1 MKKQAHVIS
10 HSHWDREWYL
20 PYEKHHCLEVEFMD
34 RLLDTMERD
43 PDFKSF
49 HLDGQTIMLDDYLQ
63 VRPEKKELV
72 EKLVKEKRLY
82 IGPWYILQDEWLTG
96 SESNL
101 RNLETGMRE
110 AARYGNVSKVGY
122 FPDSFGNM
130 GQAPQILLDA
140 GIDCAAF
147 GRGVKP
153 TGFNN
158 EVAENDNFT
167 SQYSEMFWES
177 PDGSRILGVLFAN
190 WYNNG
195 MEVPAEPEEARK
207 YWEEKLAGAMK
218 FASTDHLLFM
228 NGCDHQPV
236 QTDLSQALRT
246 ASELFPDITFIHSNF
261 TDYCRCLKEE
271 HKEDLA
277 VIKGELRS
285 QETDGWYTLANT
297 ASARIY
303 LKQMNARCE
312 ALFVR
317 AAEPLAAMAYEWG
330 KEYPHDLLAYGWKTL
345 MQNHPHDSICGCSV
359 DAVHREMVTRF
370 EKAEQVA
377 LHIIEE
383 SLAYLA
389 AHMDCR
395 KFREMDEEAVP
406 FLVVNP
412 TGYRKSQ
419 VAEAVLTVKKY
430 PFKGSTVDACLEK
443 AKTEKLPAYRIVDRE
458 GNTVPGRVE
467 ELPYA
472 FGYDLPKDRF
482 RNAYFGRRVRVTL
495 EIEEMAPF
503 TMDTYCLLPV
513 EEEGEKENGDSLFT
527 SENTMENRWLS
538 CHVNDN
544 GTVDITHKESGIV
557 YREAVMLEDTRDIG
571 NEYIYF
577 KPVGE
582 APVLSRNAEAVISRV
597 EDAPLRAAIRAEIT
611 MEIPV
616 SADERLAEE
625 IRDLVEFKNRKA
637 GSSKETLFMTVAV
650 TYVLERVGKGLKV
663 EVEFDN
669 QALDHRLRA
678 LVKTGLDTQWHYADS
693 IFEAAKRSNSVSP
706 IWENPCNAQ
715 HQQLF
720 VNVHE
725 DRGGMTIAN
734 KGLNEYEILPEQE
747 NTIALTL
754 HRGVRELGDWGD
766 FPTPQAQ
773 CLGRQKKEFC
783 LIPHGEGN
791 ALYRS
796 YEEAYAFTSELW
808 AAKAETR
815 EGNIPEHY
823 TFLEWSANTLLWTAW
838 KVQEETGDFIFRVF
852 NASEE
857 SDKLVLQ
864 TDKRIYRSNV
874 LGEKKEYHEGGETEV
889 RGCGIYTAGLDKE

>member
-34 RLLDTMERD
+34 RLLETLEAD
-43 PDFKSF
+43 PDFRSF

-63 VRPEKKELV
+63 VRPEKRELV
-72 EKLVKEKRLY
+72 EKLIRDKRLY
-82 IGPWYILQDEWLTG
+82 AGPWYILQDEWLTG

-158 EVAENDNFT
+158 EVGETDNFT

-207 YWEEKLAGAMK
+207 YWEGKLAGALK
-218 FASTDHLLFM
+218 FASTDKLLFM

-236 QTDLSQALRT
+236 QTDLSKALET
-246 ASELFPDITFIHSNF
+246 AAGLYPDIEFIHSNF
-261 TDYCRCLKEE
+261 TDYFQSLKEDCR
-271 HKEDLA
+271 EDLA

-297 ASARIY
+297 ASSRIY

-312 ALFVR
+312 ALFIR

-330 KEYPHDLLAYGWKTL
+330 MEYPHDLLAYGWKTL

-383 SLAYLA
+383 SLSYLA
-389 AHMDCR
+389 GHMDSR
-395 KFREMDEEAVP
+395 VFREMDGEAVP
-406 FLVVNP
+406 FFVVNP

-419 VAEAVLTVKKY
+419 TAEAVLTVKKY
-430 PFKGSTVDACLEK
+430 PFQGSTVAACLEK
-443 AKTEKLPAYRIVDRE
+443 AQKEKLPAYRIVDRA

-482 RNAYFGRRVRVTL
+482 RNAYFCRKVRVTL
-495 EIEEMAPF
+495 EVEDMDPF
-503 TMDTYCLLPV
+503 TLESFCLLPAG
-513 EEEGEKENGDSLFT
+513 EEEEKGSRESLFT
-527 SENTMENRWLS
+527 GDNTMENRRLS
-538 CHVNDN
+538 CRVNSN
-544 GTVDITHKESGIV
+544 GTVDITHKESGV
-557 YREAVMLEDTRDIG
+557 TYREAVMLEDTRDIG

-577 KPVGE
+577 KPAGE
-582 APVLSRNAEAVISRV
+582 PPILSKEAKAVIRVV
-597 EDAPLRAAIRAEIT
+597 EDTPLRAAVRAEIT

-616 SADERLAEE
+616 SADEKLAGE

-637 GSSKETLFMTVAV
+637 GSSRETLSMTVAV
-650 TYVLERVGKGLKV
+650 TYILERVGKGLQV

-669 QALDHRLRA
+669 QALDHRLRM
-678 LVKTGLDTQWHYADS
+678 LVKTGLDTPWHYADS
-693 IFEAAKRSNSVSP
+693 IFEVAKRSNTVSP
-706 IWENPCNAQ
+706 VWENPCNAQ

-725 DRGGMTIAN
+725 SGCGMTIAN
-734 KGLNEYEILPEQE
+734 KGLNEYEILPGEE

-754 HRGVRELGDWGD
+754 HRGVREMGDWGD
-766 FPTPQAQ
+766 FPAPQAQ
-773 CLGRQKKEFC
+773 CLGRQKKEFM
-783 LIPHGEGN
+783 LIPHGGEKD
-791 ALYRS
+791 LYRS
-796 YEEAYAFTSELW
+796 YEDAYAYTSPLW
-808 AAKAETR
+808 TGKTESTQ
-815 EGNIPEHY
+815 GNIPDHF
-823 TFLEWSANTLLWTAW
+823 TSLKWSGETLLWTAW

-857 SDKLVLQ
+857 PDRLKLE
-864 TDKRIYRSNV
+864 TEKRVYRSNV
-874 LGEKKEYHEGGETEV
+874 LGEKKEALPDKETGV
-889 RGCGIYTAGLDKE
+889 RGCGIFTAGLE

>member
-1 MKKQAHVIS
+1 M
-10 HSHWDREWYL
+10 
-20 PYEKHHCLEVEFMD
+20 
-34 RLLDTMERD
+34 
-43 PDFKSF
+43 
-49 HLDGQTIMLDDYLQ
+49 
-63 VRPEKKELV
+63 
-72 EKLVKEKRLY
+72 
-82 IGPWYILQDEWLTG
+82 
-96 SESNL
+96 
-101 RNLETGMRE
+101 
-110 AARYGNVSKVGY
+110 
-122 FPDSFGNM
+122 
-130 GQAPQILLDA
+130 
-140 GIDCAAF
+140 
-147 GRGVKP
+147 
-153 TGFNN
+153 
-158 EVAENDNFT
+158 
-167 SQYSEMFWES
+167 
-177 PDGSRILGVLFAN
+177 
-190 WYNNG
+190 
-195 MEVPAEPEEARK
+195 
-207 YWEEKLAGAMK
+207 
-218 FASTDHLLFM
+218 
-228 NGCDHQPV
+228 
-236 QTDLSQALRT
+236 
-246 ASELFPDITFIHSNF
+246 
-261 TDYCRCLKEE
+261 
-271 HKEDLA
+271 
-277 VIKGELRS
+277 
-285 QETDGWYTLANT
+285 
-297 ASARIY
+297 
-303 LKQMNARCE
+303 
-312 ALFVR
+312 
-317 AAEPLAAMAYEWG
+317 
-330 KEYPHDLLAYGWKTL
+330 
-345 MQNHPHDSICGCSV
+345 
-359 DAVHREMVTRF
+359 
-370 EKAEQVA
+370 
-377 LHIIEE
+377 
-383 SLAYLA
+383 
-389 AHMDCR
+389 
-395 KFREMDEEAVP
+395 
-406 FLVVNP
+406 
-412 TGYRKSQ
+412 
-419 VAEAVLTVKKY
+419 
-430 PFKGSTVDACLEK
+430 
-443 AKTEKLPAYRIVDRE
+443 DRE

-513 EEEGEKENGDSLFT
+513 EEEGEKENGNSLFT

-538 CHVNDN
+538 CRVNDN

-597 EDAPLRAAIRAEIT
+597 EDTPLRAAIRAEIT

-678 LVKTGLDTQWHYADS
+678 LVKTGLNTQWHYADS
-693 IFEAAKRSNSVSP
+693 IFEAAKRSNSVSMV
-706 IWENPCNAQ
+706 WENPCNAQ

-808 AAKAETR
+808 AAKAETG
-815 EGNIPEHY
+815 EGNIPDHY

-857 SDKLVLQ
+857 PDKLVLQ

-874 LGEKKEYHEGGETEV
+874 LGEKKEYQEGGETEV
-889 RGCGIYTAGLDKE
+889 RGCGIYTAGLEKNKRINRIRQAIFSGLPYL